1 MKIEKMKIEKMEIKL
16 SRHSLGSFIDWAS
29 ESWNG
34 FQWIIYFEF
43 LLMLNHYSNDSKL
56 TLN

>member
-16 SRHSLGSFIDWAS
+16 SRHSLGSFIDWVS

-34 FQWIIYFEF
+34 F
-43 LLMLNHYSNDSKL
+43 
-56 TLN
+56 